1 MGEEAEEAALGPEGQ
16 HMGGLLGSPSPHT
29 SQLATE
35 AAAPGEWRTAAVR
48 PLSPARGL
56 RQGGRASQETTPL
69 LAEAQWGA
77 WAPPSG
83 LSWGALTSSLE
94 AEAPR
99 LGAER
104 PPCRWAAVLS

>member
-35 AAAPGEWRTAAVR
+35 AAAPWEWRTAAVR

-83 LSWGALTSSLE
+83 LSWALSPPHWRLE
-94 AEAPR
+94 PGGWG
-99 LGAER
+99 LGAGGWG
-104 PPCRWAAVLS
+104 PQAGG